1 MKVYI
6 PVGYYNDPK
15 DIFDL
20 YPSSTFKGD
29 EADIIVKYFKDGYGN
44 FHSIDY
50 PDVDSYI
57 TPEEAS
63 KANDVVFTSDGQ
75 YIVVFS
81 AGNRELLMEGS
92 YDHGFYIDIY
102 CLEDDLDYEYEPVE
116 SGIPEPERDI
126 KEMSDDELYDY
137 TLDLTRKTKEA
148 VFEMMRRKTGKVK

>member
-6 PVGYYNDPK
+6 PVGYYNDPE

-44 FHSIDY
+44 FTSIDH

-63 KANDVVFTSDGQ
+63 KANDIVFTSDGQ

-81 AGNRELLMEGS
+81 PGNRKLLMEGS

-102 CLEDDLDYEYEPVE
+102 CLEDDPDYEVIE
-116 SGIPEPERDI
+116 SGVPEPERDI
-126 KEMSDDELYDY
+126 TEMTYDELYDY
-137 TLDLTRKTKEA
+137 TLELTKKMKEA
-148 VFEMMRRKTGKVK
+148 VIELKRRDASNLM